1 MDVILTEMLYPVN
14 NHCSFLENTMH
25 KIIFRDFL
33 SSRGYSAE
41 EIVRQVNF
49 IHRLETNLQKSV
61 PPWSLEDL
69 NSSST
74 QAVVDEMIDNGEN
87 THDNLIVM
95 LRYAKAI
102 DNRDMF
108 KTLFEMLDGCEAMDN
123 LSKKLAEHVGDELRD
138 IVFEGLPLPPLGLSK
153 RDKARYTYRIM
164 RRMGAIFEEQIC
176 REILSDSLR
185 DLPDAYYTESK
196 IDFYEIC
203 NGDIDQYLKFK
214 GQKFIDKL
222 HDHKQ
227 RGELFFGQ
235 EITDEVIVFVK
246 GNPEMGGGVR
256 ASDVIY
262 ETKIPFNTKAYL
274 EEMDPEKKRYHY
286 CHCPWVKESI
296 RRGTL
301 KVSATFCQCSAGFHK
316 KPYEIIYE
324 SKLKAEVLMS
334 VLRGDPVCRFAI
346 CIPNQKT

>member
-1 MDVILTEMLYPVN
+1 MQE
-14 NHCSFLENTMH
+14 
-25 KIIFRDFL
+25 IIFHDFL
-33 SSRGYSAE
+33 SSRGYSPE
-41 EIVRQVNF
+41 DITWQVNL
-49 IHRLETNLQKSV
+49 IHTLEANLQKSV
-61 PPWSLEDL
+61 PSWTLEDM

-74 QAVVDEMIDNGEN
+74 QAVINEMIDLGEN
-87 THDNLIVM
+87 SAENLIVM

-108 KTLFEMLDGCEAMDN
+108 KTLFGMLDGCEAMDN
-123 LSKKLAEHVGDELRD
+123 LSSKLAEHVGDELRD
-138 IVFEGLPLPPLGLSK
+138 IVFENLPLPPLGLSK
-153 RDKARYTYRIM
+153 REKARYTYRVM
-164 RRMGAIFEEQIC
+164 RRMGGIFEEQVC

-185 DLPDAYYTESK
+185 DLPDEYYAESK
-196 IDFYEIC
+196 TDFFEIC
-203 NGDIDQYLKFK
+203 KGNIDQFLILK
-214 GQKFIDKL
+214 GQKFIDNL

-235 EITDEVIVFVK
+235 EITDDVIDFVK
-246 GNPEMGGGVR
+246 GNPEMGAGVR
-256 ASDVIY
+256 DGDVIY
-262 ETKIPFNTKAYL
+262 ETKIPYNTKAYL

-296 RRGTL
+296 NHDTL

-324 SKLKAEVLMS
+324 TKLKAEVLMS

-346 CIPNQKT
+346 HIPK

>member
-1 MDVILTEMLYPVN
+1 MDVIFAKILYAVN
-14 NHCSFLENTMH
+14 HHYPNLEDAMQE
-25 KIIFRDFL
+25 IIFRDFL
-33 SSRGYSAE
+33 SSRGYSPE
-41 EIVRQVNF
+41 EIDRQVNLV
-49 IHRLETNLQKSV
+49 HTLETNLQKSV
-61 PPWSLEDL
+61 PPWTLEDL

-87 THDNLIVM
+87 TSDNLIVM

-102 DNRDMF
+102 GNRDMF
-108 KTLFEMLDGCEAMDN
+108 KTLFEMLDGYEAMDN

-138 IVFEGLPLPPLGLSK
+138 IVFEGIPLPPLGLAK
-153 RDKARYTYRIM
+153 RDKARYSYRVM
-164 RRMGAIFEEQIC
+164 RRMGEIFEEQVC

-185 DLPDAYYTESK
+185 DLPDEYYAESK
-196 IDFYEIC
+196 TDFHEIC
-203 NGDIDQYLKFK
+203 KGNIDQYLKLK
-214 GQKFIDKL
+214 GQKFIDTL
-222 HDHKQ
+222 RDHKQ

-235 EITDEVIVFVK
+235 EITDDVIDFVK
-246 GNPEMGGGVR
+246 SNPEMGGGVR
-256 ASDVIY
+256 SGDVIY

-296 RRGTL
+296 RHDTL

-316 KPYEIIYE
+316 KPYEMIYE

-334 VLRGDPVCRFAI
+334 VLRGDPICRFAI
-346 CIPNQKT
+346 HIPKQQT